1 MKIDLRDKLKNNK
14 KMKELP
20 NNHRNIFEQ
29 RLKNELHQK
38 PITNYSFLKIAA
50 SIVLIFSIGYFALMM
65 DGPLVSTDDKRNK
78 VSVRNISPEFKKMEN
93 VYLTAINYQ
102 IARIN
107 ITDANRDFIE
117 VFLSQLSDLQ
127 KEYSD
132 LSVDLRKKN
141 EVSEITLDAMIEN
154 LQLQLHL
161 MRKLKKNLEKIDNI
175 KLEKNERNQV

>member
-1 MKIDLRDKLKNNK
+1 MKIDLRDKLKNDK

-29 RLKNELHQK
+29 KLKSKLHQK
-38 PITNYSFLKIAA
+38 PITNYSFLRIAA

-65 DGPLVSTDDKRNK
+65 DGPLVNTGGKSNK
-78 VSVRNISPEFKKMEN
+78 VSVGNISTEFKKMEN

-102 IARIN
+102 IARIK
-107 ITDANRDFIE
+107 ITEENRDFIE

-132 LSVDLRKKN
+132 LSDDLNKEK

-161 MRKLKKNLEKIDNI
+161 MQQLKKNLEKINNI